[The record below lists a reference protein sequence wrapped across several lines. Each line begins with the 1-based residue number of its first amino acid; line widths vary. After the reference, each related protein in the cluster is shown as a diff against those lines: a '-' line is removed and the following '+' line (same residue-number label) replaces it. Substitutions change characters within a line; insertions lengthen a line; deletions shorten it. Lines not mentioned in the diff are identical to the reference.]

1 MHKSGDNQTSEKIEV
16 QLTVMKS
23 YTKCEIFNFDQNI
36 KSLYECFNGLRET
49 EKSIEILQKNF
60 NFLQNELMRNDEITK
75 ALLET

>member
-16 QLTVMKS
+16 QLTVMKR

-60 NFLQNELMRNDEITK
+60 NFLQNELRNDEITK
-75 ALLET
+75 TLLET

>member
-16 QLTVMKS
+16 QLTVMKR

-49 EKSIEILQKNF
+49 EKSIEILQKHF
-60 NFLQNELMRNDEITK
+60 NFLQNELRNDEITK
-75 ALLET
+75 TLLET